1 MANST
6 RSMPRYEV
14 GMHLFSWKEESEDH
28 LKQLKETVVEYE
40 LDIFSFNGS

>member
-1 MANST
+1 MANFT

-14 GMHLFSWKEESEDH
+14 GMHKEESKDH
-28 LKQLKETVVEYE
+28 LKQLKEAVVEYE